1 MDRGAWIFWTLI
13 AGLVGASI
21 FFALGVEKQRRE
33 VRSSEAKLESG
44 EVVSLSEVVDG
55 DTLVVRTAAGARVS
69 VRLLGVKA
77 FDTKLEKDATATYG
91 QAAVD
96 ALRRRLENKPVRV
109 LLHTTPRD
117 KYGRVIAT
125 LFVEERDVGLELVKE
140 GLALAYTVY
149 PFPTMQFYL
158 REQELARADRRGLWS
173 NPDAVLRADALAA
186 EWRKQAP

>member
-1 MDRGAWIFWTLI
+1 M
-13 AGLVGASI
+13 GLVGASI
-21 FFALGVEKQRRE
+21 FFVLGVERQRRE

-55 DTLVVRTAAGARVS
+55 DTLVVSTASGSRVS

-77 FDTKLEKDATATYG
+77 FDTKLEKDVTATYG

-109 LLHTTPRD
+109 LLHTPPKD

-140 GLALAYTVY
+140 GFALAYTVY

>member
-1 MDRGAWIFWTLI
+1 MDRGAWIFWILI

-21 FFALGVEKQRRE
+21 FFVLGVERQRRE

-55 DTLVVRTAAGARVS
+55 DTLVVSTASGSRVS

-77 FDTKLEKDATATYG
+77 FDTKLEKDVTATYG

-96 ALRRRLENKPVRV
+96 ALRRRLENKPIRV
-109 LLHTTPRD
+109 LLHTPPKD

-140 GLALAYTVY
+140 GFALAYTVY

>member
-140 GLALAYTVY
+140 GFALAYTVY

>member
-1 MDRGAWIFWTLI
+1 VDRGAWIFWTLI

-21 FFALGVEKQRRE
+21 FFVLGVERQRRE

-55 DTLVVRTAAGARVS
+55 DTLVVSTASGSRVS

-77 FDTKLEKDATATYG
+77 FDTKLEKDVTATYG

-109 LLHTTPRD
+109 LLHTPPKD

-140 GLALAYTVY
+140 GFALAYTVY